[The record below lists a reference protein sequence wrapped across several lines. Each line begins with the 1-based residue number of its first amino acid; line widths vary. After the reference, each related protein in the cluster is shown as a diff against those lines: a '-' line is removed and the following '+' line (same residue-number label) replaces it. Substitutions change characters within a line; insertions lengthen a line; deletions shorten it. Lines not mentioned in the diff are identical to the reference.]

1 MIKTPAAGWCVRK
14 AKGKAGRLVRPDKS
28 QSRRGGQQVGSFG
41 VSGEVSPRDGEV
53 AVGEHHPSQPPGHVD
68 RMLMVASFPLRV
80 MCQGREAPTLGSLA
94 AVHHYG
100 RQGQTSTV
108 NSTINARRHI
118 DA

>member
-1 MIKTPAAGWCVRK
+1 MME
-14 AKGKAGRLVRPDKS
+14 RLRVI
-28 QSRRGGQQVGSFG
+28 SRG
-41 VSGEVSPRDGEV
+41 D
-53 AVGEHHPSQPPGHVD
+53 HHPSQPPGHVD

-80 MCQGREAPTLGSLA
+80 MFQGREAPKLGSLA

-108 NSTINARRHI
+108 NSTMNARRHT